1 MKNSLSLLLAVPV
14 LALCLSAPSRASDP
28 AEGYALAKENCMR
41 CHNIE
46 KGAGFKLK
54 PPSFQAIAIYRTADD
69 IWSRI
74 IAPSPHSGMPDVQW
88 MLTPDQV
95 QDLVAYI
102 TSLDTP

>member
-1 MKNSLSLLLAVPV
+1 MKTSLLSLVLLA
-14 LALCLSAPSRASDP
+14 LTAAPSIAGDAGAGRT
-28 AEGYALAKENCMR
+28 LAMENCAR

-46 KGAGFKLK
+46 KGAAFKLR

-74 IAPSPHSGMPDVQW
+74 IATSPHSGMPDVQW